1 MKVLLGQGGVL
12 ALCQS
17 MAPMSVRRPAVC
29 RMPGH
34 LPVFFSSAQP
44 RAACHARHTRARR
57 VGGAATADGNVAAAP
72 AADPVVGVRQP
83 RARRAPARDRR
94 ELVPAKRTPD
104 ETNEKQTMIPSGI
117 RLFVVWRSSDTR
129 APDASQTKASFV
141 SSVTRRSWHVR
152 GPNLERAGHAFVSGL
167 ACAARRHTESLQ
179 EPASGQGL
187 AADSKEITLFPT
199 AHLLADF
206 TS

>member
-1 MKVLLGQGGVL
+1 MRCCGEGARGRGDCCSHL
-12 ALCQS
+12 
-17 MAPMSVRRPAVC
+17 MSVGLSAVSDVAFARPGRQGHRR
-29 RMPGH
+29 
-34 LPVFFSSAQP
+34 Q
-44 RAACHARHTRARR
+44 
-57 VGGAATADGNVAAAP
+57 
-72 AADPVVGVRQP
+72 
-83 RARRAPARDRR
+83 
-94 ELVPAKRTPD
+94 LVPAKRTPD

-129 APDASQTKASFV
+129 APDASQTNASFV

-152 GPNLERAGHAFVSGL
+152 GPNLEQAGHAFVSGL

>member
-1 MKVLLGQGGVL
+1 MGFLDRGPVRSHRHFVQHNRFFP
-12 ALCQS
+12 AL
-17 MAPMSVRRPAVC
+17 V
-29 RMPGH
+29 
-34 LPVFFSSAQP
+34 
-44 RAACHARHTRARR
+44 RAAEQQHH
-57 VGGAATADGNVAAAP
+57 
-72 AADPVVGVRQP
+72 
-83 RARRAPARDRR
+83 RR

-104 ETNEKQTMIPSGI
+104 ETNDKQTMIPSGI

-129 APDASQTKASFV
+129 APDASQTTASFV

>member
-1 MKVLLGQGGVL
+1 
-12 ALCQS
+12 
-17 MAPMSVRRPAVC
+17 MSVGLSAVSDVAFARPGRQGHRR
-29 RMPGH
+29 
-34 LPVFFSSAQP
+34 Q
-44 RAACHARHTRARR
+44 
-57 VGGAATADGNVAAAP
+57 
-72 AADPVVGVRQP
+72 
-83 RARRAPARDRR
+83 
-94 ELVPAKRTPD
+94 LVPAKRTPD

-129 APDASQTKASFV
+129 APDASQTNASFV

-152 GPNLERAGHAFVSGL
+152 GPNLEQAGHAFVSGL

>member
-1 MKVLLGQGGVL
+1 MYLTDLLIPCCRLLAGQRG
-12 ALCQS
+12 AT
-17 MAPMSVRRPAVC
+17 
-29 RMPGH
+29 
-34 LPVFFSSAQP
+34 F
-44 RAACHARHTRARR
+44 T
-57 VGGAATADGNVAAAP
+57 GGAVTPPRSAPPHDGRGGRHGAYAGGWGRPPRDGVP
-72 AADPVVGVRQP
+72 LTVPV
-83 RARRAPARDRR
+83 DRR

-141 SSVTRRSWHVR
+141 SSVTRRSRHVR

-187 AADSKEITLFPT
+187 AADSKEITLIPT